1 MTPFIVDV
9 IMIVL
14 ALGLVGSGWHYGF
27 VRTLGSLIGLVA
39 SIAVAMYGA
48 TWIES
53 TFGFSFL
60 ANPLAGV
67 AMFLLLALI
76 VSHVAGWLVNLLDLA
91 RRVVSIIPFVGL
103 INSLLGAVLG
113 ALQAACIVVAIAFMA
128 VTFLSDSPTRTSIIE
143 AQSVGKAVDVL
154 YQFGWL

>member
-1 MTPFIVDV
+1 MTPFIADIIAIV
-9 IMIVL
+9 I
-14 ALGLVGSGWHYGF
+14 AAGLILSGWHYGF

-39 SIAVAMYGA
+39 SIAVAIYGA
-48 TWIES
+48 TWIEA

-60 ANPLAGV
+60 QNPLTGV
-67 AMFLLLALI
+67 VLFLLLALI

-91 RRVVSIIPFVGL
+91 RRVLSIIPFVGL
-103 INSLLGAVLG
+103 INSMLGALLGAV
-113 ALQAACIVVAIAFMA
+113 QATCIIVAVAFVA
-128 VTFLSDSPTRTSIIE
+128 VTFMPDSATRTAILG